1 MVVFNSLEEIA
12 NIEPCCVA
20 LGNFDGVH
28 VGHQSLIRQTVA
40 KAKEHGLKSAVFTFS
55 THPKNLIPGRKPV
68 KNIIYQD
75 EKADLIEALGV
86 DYLFNIEFTAPEKIN
101 GLCFKWDTNEGA
113 IVYKNLEYK
122 FSSDNAPEI
131 FSDIRLAFNTVFLNS
146 ANAEFR
152 EDMYFLE
159 KDGIKIEFDREGI
172 PTKITTDLLEITIA

>member
-1 MVVFNSLEEIA
+1 MNRVLPIFLALLLFFCGCSKGQEPPKKDIFELSATVNYSGKEYKA
-12 NIEPCCVA
+12 NIFA
-20 LGNFDGVH
+20 
-28 VGHQSLIRQTVA
+28 S
-40 KAKEHGLKSAVFTFS
+40 SADV
-55 THPKNLIPGRKPV
+55 
-68 KNIIYQD
+68 
-75 EKADLIEALGV
+75 
-86 DYLFNIEFTAPEKIN
+86 FNIEFTAPEKIN